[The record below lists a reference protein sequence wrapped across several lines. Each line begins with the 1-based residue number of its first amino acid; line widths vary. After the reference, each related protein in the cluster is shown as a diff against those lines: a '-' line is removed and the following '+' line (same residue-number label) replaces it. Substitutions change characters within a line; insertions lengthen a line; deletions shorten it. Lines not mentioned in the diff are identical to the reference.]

1 MISRKLSDRLTRR
14 LGVSLLAGVLFVGG
28 IQTAAAQD
36 GDPLLKLDPQSRFT
50 IDLLI
55 DSARVAGLP
64 MRPLLARAQEGVAKK
79 AEARRVVDS
88 VRRLLGF
95 LRSAHNALGTF
106 DEEELKGAA
115 SVLEA
120 GGKPD
125 DLRAFRA
132 RQKGR
137 SDLQAFAVWADFLAR
152 GVPTQEASQAIT
164 KLWQDG
170 ADDVAFYSLWQNV
183 QTDILQGLNP
193 HTALQNRIRESPGRA
208 PTTTGKPPEGT
219 QENQSSE

>member
-1 MISRKLSDRLTRR
+1 MRRSHIRARLSRHI
-14 LGVSLLAGVLFVGG
+14 GVSLLAGAMFLSGAR
-28 IQTAAAQD
+28 IAAAQD
-36 GDPLLKLDPQSRFT
+36 GDPLLKLDQQSRFT

-64 MRPLLARAQEGVAKK
+64 TRPLLARAQEGVAKK
-79 AEARRVVDS
+79 AEPRRIVES
-88 VRRLLGF
+88 VRRLLGY
-95 LRSAHNALGTF
+95 LRTAHTALASY

-125 DLRAFRA
+125 DLRAFRG

-152 GVPTQEASQAIT
+152 GVPSQEASQAIT
-164 KLWQDG
+164 GLWQNG
-170 ADDVAFYSLWQNV
+170 ADDAAFHSLWQNV
-183 QTDILQGLNP
+183 QADILQGLNP
-193 HTALQNRIRESPGRA
+193 GTALQNRIRESPGRA